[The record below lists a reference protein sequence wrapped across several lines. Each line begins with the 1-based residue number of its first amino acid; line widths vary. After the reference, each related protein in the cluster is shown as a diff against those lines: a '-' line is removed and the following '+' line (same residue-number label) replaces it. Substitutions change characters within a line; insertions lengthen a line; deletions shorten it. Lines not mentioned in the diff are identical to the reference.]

1 MSVLESLRKR
11 SGLLVAIVGLALF
24 AFVLTGLFEGG
35 SSIFGGNDNVIGEIA
50 GKSIDYQTFNAKV
63 QEAAENQKKN
73 SGKSVLTEQEMD
85 QLVQQ
90 VWGQEI
96 NEAVLNKEYEKLG
109 IAVSDE
115 ELYDQMV
122 DHPHPALVR
131 NLSDQQGKVS
141 PMFADEKTGQV
152 SPAKIRQFTQSM
164 TDEQE
169 KQWAQLESYIKQVR
183 TIEKYNNLI
192 KKGLYVTT
200 AAAKQDYLAQNRTA
214 SIRYVMK
221 NYKSVPDSTIKP
233 TDAELN
239 AYYSA
244 HQNEYKQEASRTL
257 EYISFD
263 IAPSK
268 EDMDNA
274 RKEMQVIADEWKNRK
289 IGEDSAYVISESA
302 SRFFDQSFHTPGTLS
317 PQVDTTMF
325 KVEPGTVIG
334 PYEENGAFII
344 SKMIATKMS
353 ADSAKVRHLLVAYA
367 GSGASQDTKRT
378 KEQAKKMADSLLT
391 VIKKG
396 GKFTDLVEKFSDDSG
411 KKMPPNKKEGEYYMG
426 KGGDYGWLNSG
437 SGFVEPFKNFGLD
450 GKKGELG
457 VVESQFGYHIMEI
470 LDSKGSQKKVQVAS
484 IDRKVEPSS
493 KTMQGVFVAASEF
506 SGKNNTNELFQKA
519 VTDGKLNKR
528 VAENVK
534 ESDKTIAGLESPRAL
549 VRWAYENEKGA
560 VSEPMEFGEKFIVAS
575 LVEVKEKGIATLDQV
590 KDDVT
595 VKVIKQKKGE
605 MFAKEFET
613 ASAGASIDALA
624 AKMKLPIEQAPN
636 VNFNTAAIPGSAS
649 EPAVMG
655 AVSVQKAKTLSK
667 PLTGNEGVFVVFT
680 EAVVEAPPAKDY
692 KAQQQMGMQMIAP
705 RVDYEVYE
713 ALKTNANVVEHLV
726 KFGF

>member
-35 SSIFGGNDNVIGEIA
+35 SSIFGGDENVVGEIA
-50 GKSIDYQTFNAKV
+50 GKSIDYQVFNMKV
-63 QEAAENQKKN
+63 QEAAENQKRN
-73 SGKSVLTEQEMD
+73 SGKTVLSEEEMD

-90 VWGQEI
+90 VWSQEI
-96 NEAVLNKEYEKLG
+96 NEQVLSKEYEKLG

-152 SPAKIRQFTQSM
+152 SAAKIRSFTQSM

-169 KQWAQLESYIKQVR
+169 KQWAQLENYIKQVR

-192 KKGLYVTT
+192 KKGLYITT
-200 AAAKQDYLAQNRTA
+200 AAAKHDYIAQNRTA
-214 SIRYVMK
+214 TIRYVIK
-221 NYKSVPDSTIKP
+221 NYKTVADSTIKP
-233 TDAELN
+233 TEAELN

-244 HQNEYKQEASRTL
+244 HQNEYKQEASRTI

-268 EDMDNA
+268 EDMTA
-274 RKEMQVIADEWKNRK
+274 AMTEMQAVADAWKTK
-289 IGEDSAYVISESA
+289 KAGEDSAFVVAESA
-302 SRFFDQSFHTPGTLS
+302 SRFFDQTYHTPGSLS
-317 PQVDTTMF
+317 PNVDTAMF
-325 KVEPGTVIG
+325 RAEAGTVIG
-334 PYEENGAFII
+334 PYEENGAYII
-344 SKMIATKMS
+344 SKLIATKIS

-367 GSGASQDTKRT
+367 GSGASQDVKRD
-378 KEQAKKMADSLLT
+378 KVQAKKLADSLLG
-391 VIKKG
+391 VIKRG
-396 GKFTDLVEKFSDDSG
+396 GKFADLVDKFSDDGG

-426 KGGDYGWLNSG
+426 KGGDYGWLNAG

-450 GKKGELG
+450 GKKGDLA

-470 LDSKGSQKKVQVAS
+470 LDTKGSQKKVQAAN

-493 KTMQGVFVAASEF
+493 KTMQQVFVSASEF

-528 VAENVK
+528 VAENIK

-549 VRWAYENEKGA
+549 VRWAYEKEKGA
-560 VSEPMEFGEKFIVAS
+560 VSEPMEFGQKFIVAS
-575 LVEVKEKGIATLDQV
+575 LVEVKEKGIAPLEQV
-590 KDDVT
+590 KENVT
-595 VKVIKQKKGE
+595 VKVIKEKKAE
-605 MFAKEFET
+605 MFSKEFET
-613 ASAGASIDALA
+613 AIAAGTIDAIA
-624 AKMKLPIEQAPN
+624 AKLKLPVEQAPN
-636 VNFNTAAIPGSAS
+636 VNFNTTALPGSAS

-667 PLTGNEGVFVVFT
+667 PLKGNEGVFVVFT

-692 KAQQQMGMQMIAP
+692 KTQQQMGMQMIAP

-713 ALKTNANVVEHLV
+713 ALKTNANVTEHLV